1 MKKNTVYPSDFGF
14 QTSDKAKATVI
25 ITELK
30 ETAYFRSFPTNAY
43 ISDKF
48 PQRRICRK
56 SGNETELSEKG
67 NFR

>member
-43 ISDKF
+43 ISGKF
-48 PQRRICRK
+48 PQRTICRK
-56 SGNETELSEKG
+56 SGNGLELSEKG
-67 NFR
+67 NF